1 MVMENT
7 IKVYSRK
14 RAKKYKIHYQIE
26 GLSIRQVIDID
37 QQYLYT
43 ISDNIDGGVY
53 ITDYEGDD
61 DSRDKQ
67 KDMGYSGPGFYIYD
81 IERLLNGKVEKYKIS
96 SAIGGVNFHI
106 DKSSFSNR
114 FSFIQNYSQITVIPF
129 PHLNSIKCAGMS
141 QMQDYLMW
149 REKNG
154 FFTALDKRGRLMT
167 WTLLTG
173 KLLYKEKQ
181 LGDASV
187 DELEQYEV
195 FRADADDITYTRD
208 FYNFQDRSITL
219 LQSRTS
225 LSKMVLDQN
234 QENYEA
240 HQRRIQK

>member
-1 MVMENT
+1 
-7 IKVYSRK
+7 
-14 RAKKYKIHYQIE
+14 
-26 GLSIRQVIDID
+26 
-37 QQYLYT
+37 
-43 ISDNIDGGVY
+43 
-53 ITDYEGDD
+53 
-61 DSRDKQ
+61 
-67 KDMGYSGPGFYIYD
+67 
-81 IERLLNGKVEKYKIS
+81 
-96 SAIGGVNFHI
+96 
-106 DKSSFSNR
+106 
-114 FSFIQNYSQITVIPF
+114 
-129 PHLNSIKCAGMS
+129 
-141 QMQDYLMW
+141 
-149 REKNG
+149 
-154 FFTALDKRGRLMT
+154 MT

-240 HQRRIQK
+240 HQRRI

>member
-1 MVMENT
+1 
-7 IKVYSRK
+7 
-14 RAKKYKIHYQIE
+14 
-26 GLSIRQVIDID
+26 
-37 QQYLYT
+37 
-43 ISDNIDGGVY
+43 
-53 ITDYEGDD
+53 
-61 DSRDKQ
+61 
-67 KDMGYSGPGFYIYD
+67 
-81 IERLLNGKVEKYKIS
+81 
-96 SAIGGVNFHI
+96 
-106 DKSSFSNR
+106 
-114 FSFIQNYSQITVIPF
+114 
-129 PHLNSIKCAGMS
+129 
-141 QMQDYLMW
+141 
-149 REKNG
+149 
-154 FFTALDKRGRLMT
+154 MT